1 MLRLNRNANQQ
12 QPNNG
17 DVVGQKVDLELEELR
32 NHDLFDFLYEDMAPD
47 TGKQMAR
54 KQADLTATFRDCLEA
69 CKDKLISS
77 STIMTLLSDV
87 LRVIQHLL
95 SQIAQ
100 NNTIQIPTVSLDRVV
115 SLLFQLN
122 AQFAVLGTAS
132 RLGIILLTLPRVF
145 VKSSELQLKPK
156 VMVQYTA
163 QLHHDIPLPG
173 EY

>member
-1 MLRLNRNANQQ
+1 MFREN
-12 QPNNG
+12 
-17 DVVGQKVDLELEELR
+17 
-32 NHDLFDFLYEDMAPD
+32 MA
-47 TGKQMAR
+47 
-54 KQADLTATFRDCLEA
+54 
-69 CKDKLISS
+69 
-77 STIMTLLSDV
+77 LLWYFYQS
-87 LRVIQHLL
+87 
-95 SQIAQ
+95 
-100 NNTIQIPTVSLDRVV
+100 VSLDRVV